1 MQEKG
6 LTINELIIRVQEA
19 MKEGGYSISAVYAR
33 YGHWFNVI
41 STYYRKTGR
50 IYYEPDVTA
59 EFIALQAERK
69 ERSEISDHY
78 LRHLRYAAHRLDEYF
93 MTEKIR
99 IINVMHGTRFGSSR
113 AFSYS
118 YIGRT
123 PQISK
128 REHIYRVFRAGEH
141 DSMFFR

>member
-19 MKEGGYSISAVYAR
+19 MQEGGYSISAVYAR

-50 IYYEPDVTA
+50 IYYELDVTA

-69 ERSEISDHY
+69 ERSEIDDQQVSFRQLPDF
-78 LRHLRYAAHRLDEYF
+78 LLVLV
-93 MTEKIR
+93 I
-99 IINVMHGTRFGSSR
+99 RFGFHR
-113 AFSYS
+113 GQGFHKGFAVV
-118 YIGRT
+118 
-123 PQISK
+123 
-128 REHIYRVFRAGEH
+128 VFNRKP
-141 DSMFFR
+141 